1 MKIASH
7 FTFFKQTKNVFVI
20 VQHKSKL
27 KVNNNYRTIGSA
39 EKATQTQINII
50 YPLPANWCTTMTPRE
65 Q

>member
-39 EKATQTQINII
+39 EKAT
-50 YPLPANWCTTMTPRE
+50 
-65 Q
+65 